1 MGVRVKIPFPE
12 IEVKD
17 YFHSNTLVDIYLIT
31 VCFFNSVILGEDGRR
46 LPTFHVLLDS
56 YLYLFRIV
64 EAEWP
69 QCRRCQ
75 ALSYW
80 GSGNLEWV
88 G

>member
-1 MGVRVKIPFPE
+1 MSE
-12 IEVKD
+12 IQML
-17 YFHSNTLVDIYLIT
+17 TRIT
-31 VCFFNSVILGEDGRR
+31 IEKTISHEYSCLKNK
-46 LPTFHVLLDS
+46 VL
-56 YLYLFRIV
+56 LFRIV

>member
-1 MGVRVKIPFPE
+1 MYIVYYLRRLVILLKLGCKNILLNAKVKISKWNVE
-12 IEVKD
+12 EYI
-17 YFHSNTLVDIYLIT
+17 
-31 VCFFNSVILGEDGRR
+31 
-46 LPTFHVLLDS
+46 
-56 YLYLFRIV
+56 LFRIV

-80 GSGNLEWV
+80 GSGRLEWV

>member
-1 MGVRVKIPFPE
+1 MTSDFFAYVVTGRIFSRLSKERKMKVKIELQYSIP
-12 IEVKD
+12 EVKD
-17 YFHSNTLVDIYLIT
+17 VPLE
-31 VCFFNSVILGEDGRR
+31 C
-46 LPTFHVLLDS
+46 HVHRIV
-56 YLYLFRIV
+56 FRIV